1 MEFSDHGVVFAEGR
15 KCWMKGLA
23 KLSGLEKITE
33 AELEEIR
40 NDFDPIEAPPGPY
53 KLQPENQG
61 EAPNSPSFHLTSEN
75 GFDRKNHL
83 DNWSSRHGQINICST
98 PSAE

>member
-1 MEFSDHGVVFAEGR
+1 MEFSDLGVVFAEGR

-40 NDFDPIEAPPGPY
+40 NDFDPVDAPPGPY
-53 KLQPENQG
+53 TVQPENQG
-61 EAPNSPSFHLTSEN
+61 EATLHSLIYINF
-75 GFDRKNHL
+75 RKL
-83 DNWSSRHGQINICST
+83 FSKEKSSG
-98 PSAE
+98 